1 MKKHIHK
8 FTKFSKTVGKG
19 IKIEMRETIEIPS
32 LIKRKEYK
40 KAGSQVAD
48 LFKMTGLAIVWV
60 VPGGAV
66 ITAMI
71 LKFSHKARPSAF
83 QLEGKTHDKV
93 MLESD
98 NKNLQDVWNQP
109 QNNTRTDN
117 E

>member
-1 MKKHIHK
+1 MKKHIHT

-40 KAGSQVAD
+40 KAGGQVVD

-83 QLEGKTHDKV
+83 QSNEETSDSL
-93 MLESD
+93 LSES
-98 NKNLQDVWNQP
+98 NKA
-109 QNNTRTDN
+109 NTKDL
-117 E
+117 

>member
-32 LIKRKEYK
+32 LIRRKEYK
-40 KAGSQVAD
+40 KAGGQVAD

-83 QLEGKTHDKV
+83 QHEVEETSEGLL
-93 MLESD
+93 LESSKD
-98 NKNLQDVWNQP
+98 D
-109 QNNTRTDN
+109 T
-117 E
+117 

>member
-8 FTKFSKTVGKG
+8 FTKFTKTIGKG
-19 IKIEMRETIEIPS
+19 VKLEVRETIEIPS
-32 LIKRKEYK
+32 LIKNKEYK
-40 KAGSQVAD
+40 KAGGQVAD

-83 QLEGKTHDKV
+83 QPKEEISKSSLMEC
-93 MLESD
+93 E
-98 NKNLQDVWNQP
+98 NKGTQDI
-109 QNNTRTDN
+109 
-117 E
+117 